1 MSAELDG
8 RATTRGGVFST
19 PQSRRVGRKYSRF
32 VSLMKVS
39 LPLAAAALIMVLAAW
54 PQTQDEGPS
63 FRVSLA
69 AIPDGDAG
77 DTGMTRARFIGT
89 DAKDQPFVITADSAI
104 PDALRPE
111 KIRLKTM
118 QADLT
123 LENGSWISMMS
134 GAGLYDRTAQSL
146 SLLDGVEVFA
156 DDGFALQTA
165 TAEIDLTSG
174 SAWGRQ
180 AVQAHGPMGTLDAD
194 SFRMEREGQ
203 RLHFEGHVRMI
214 LQPAAAP

>member
-1 MSAELDG
+1 MSAELNG
-8 RATTRGGVFST
+8 TATTKGDVFST
-19 PQSRRVGRKYSRF
+19 PQSHRVGRKYSRF

-54 PQTQDEGPS
+54 PQTQDEGSS
-63 FRVSLA
+63 FQVSLA

-77 DTGMTRARFIGT
+77 DTGMTRARFVGT

-111 KIRLKTM
+111 KISLITL

-134 GAGLYDRTAQSL
+134 GAGLYDRTVQN
-146 SLLDGVEVFA
+146 LLLVDGVEVFA
-156 DDGFALQTA
+156 DSGFALHTA
-165 TAEIDLTSG
+165 SAEIDLASG

-180 AVQAHGPMGTLDAD
+180 PVQAHGPMGTLDAD
-194 SFRMEREGQ
+194 SFRMELEGQ
-203 RLHFEGHVRMI
+203 RLYFEGHVRMI
-214 LQPAAAP
+214 LQPVAAP